1 MSLVRVGRARLA
13 MALPQCR
20 KQLLSVKSRE
30 LDDLFEAYALAAEA
44 LERFALE
51 EPQQAD
57 LTAEYRD
64 ICAGIETEVL
74 QLLGQR
80 DGTVNGA

>member
-1 MSLVRVGRARLA
+1 

-44 LERFALE
+44 WEKLHLNDQPELLAE
-51 EPQQAD
+51 CETTCASIQAKVMR
-57 LTAEYRD
+57 LVGEASE
-64 ICAGIETEVL
+64 L
-74 QLLGQR
+74 S
-80 DGTVNGA
+80 